1 MAYGHKVQQDQVSSL
16 PYLTWGDMDTGSTG
30 AALRLFPAG
39 NSSQCG
45 THLREHSQEE
55 AAGSSPL
62 QPQVS
67 QAVHTPFKNI

>member
-1 MAYGHKVQQDQVSSL
+1 MGIRYNKIRSL
-16 PYLTWGDMDTGSTG
+16 LSRISHGGDMDTGSTG
-30 AALRLFPAG
+30 AALGLFPAG
-39 NSSQCG
+39 NSFQCG
-45 THLREHSQEE
+45 AHLRGHSQEE